1 LLGEQA
7 CDLDLERSWWSVV
20 AILGF
25 DRTTEAKKSPAEER
39 SFLIVL
45 ATTVV
50 LLATIV
56 VSIDVVPV
64 VVGVGVGVGALVLA
78 LAVAVVREGNPS
90 GDALARAALIGS

>member
-1 LLGEQA
+1 MLGEQA

-64 VVGVGVGVGALVLA
+64 VVGVGVDDGVGVGNTNTTPSLRH
-78 LAVAVVREGNPS
+78 VVVELLPLRRS
-90 GDALARAALIGS
+90 K